1 MDLRQLNTFAA
12 IVEHGTVSKAALR
25 LHTAQPAL
33 SRQIGALEQELGVKL
48 FDRIRRR
55 LVLTAEGEQL
65 LGDCR
70 AVLRSVGSLGQRAE
84 ELRRGEGG
92 LLKVA
97 ATPQM
102 IDGVFSSFLP
112 RFAELAPKVE
122 VRLTEAIGE
131 DLLAMLERGELHLGI
146 SSSQA
151 LRDHKHLFGSFNLP
165 ALQFIACCHKGVRLA
180 KGRAVEIERLAAH
193 RLLLLDPSFVV
204 RTIFDAGCRLA
215 GIEPRVGVESRA
227 PHTLLALAE
236 VGYGVAVISSVLP
249 THRYALNIFRITHEG
264 RPLQMPMAILWDKR
278 RTLPTYAGLFC
289 DAFDRYAREV
299 FPNRIERKGGET
311 ASGGS
316 ARRSGS
322 VEVAAVRR
330 AKSHRAAKN
339 AG

>member
-12 IVEHGTVSKAALR
+12 IVEHGTVSKAAVH

-48 FDRIRRR
+48 FERIRRR

-70 AVLRSVGSLGQRAE
+70 AILRSVGSLGERAQ

-92 LLKVA
+92 VLKVA

-102 IDGVFSSFLP
+102 IDGVFSTFLP

-122 VRLTEAIGE
+122 VSLTEAIGQ

-151 LRDHKHLFGSFNLP
+151 LRNHEHLFGSFTLP
-165 ALQFIACCHKGVRLA
+165 ALQFIACCHKGLRLA
-180 KGRAVEIERLAAH
+180 RGRAVEIERLASH

-249 THRYALNIFRITHEG
+249 THRYALNTFGITHKG

-278 RTLPTYAGLFC
+278 RTLPKYAGLFC
-289 DAFDRYAREV
+289 EAFDRYARDA
-299 FPNRIERKGGET
+299 FPNRIERKGGEAT
-311 ASGGS
+311 RGGA
-316 ARRSGS
+316 ARRPGS
-322 VEVAAVRR
+322 RR
-330 AKSHRAAKN
+330 QA
-339 AG
+339 

>member
-12 IVEHGTVSKAALR
+12 IVEHGTVSKAAVR

-33 SRQIGALEQELGVKL
+33 SRQIAALEDELGIKL

-65 LGDCR
+65 LADCR
-70 AVLRSVGSLGQRAE
+70 AILRSVGSLGERAQ

-92 LLKVA
+92 VLKVA

-102 IDGVFSSFLP
+102 IDGVFSTFLP

-122 VRLTEAIGE
+122 VRLTEAFGQ

-146 SSSQA
+146 SSSQV
-151 LRDHKHLFGSFNLP
+151 LRDHEHQFGSFTLP
-165 ALQFIACCHKGVRLA
+165 PLQFIACSHKGLRLA
-180 KGRAVEIERLAAH
+180 PGRAVEIERLAAH

-204 RTIFDAGCRLA
+204 RTIFDAACRLA
-215 GIEPRVGVESRA
+215 GIEPRVGVQSRA

-249 THRYALNIFRITHEG
+249 TQRYALNIFRITHKG
-264 RPLQMPMAILWDKR
+264 HPLQMPMAILWDKR

-289 DAFDRYAREV
+289 EAFDRYAREA
-299 FPNRIERKGGET
+299 FPNRIERKGGKK
-311 ASGGS
+311 ARGG
-316 ARRSGS
+316 AVRQSGS
-322 VEVAAVRR
+322 RR
-330 AKSHRAAKN
+330 QA
-339 AG
+339 